1 MVRRIIARYGR
12 RLAVAAVLG
21 AVGLC
26 YLLTVQVFHIGS
38 RPVEKAFP
46 RSVGSGAP
54 LAVYLEPVSIDP
66 ANASMRIRLSFWA
79 GGAHTTFRAAVP
91 ERDTTVRVS
100 DYDSVHEFAF
110 RAGESMKAAIVDIDL
125 DDGDFSRFPLD
136 QYRATLWVRA
146 ETASEMV
153 PLVLTMWTGG
163 LAGFTVDAA
172 HLPDAPAPGTWL
184 RLTIPRAG
192 AVVLLAFAIYGAMV
206 AVACAAL
213 AIVVIVLAGW
223 RPPESSLLGTLI
235 SMVFTQILLRNA
247 VPGAPPLG
255 VRGDIM
261 VFLWAEI
268 VCVLCL
274 LAFIVIWA
282 RHRPRDGLP

>member
-1 MVRRIIARYGR
+1 MARHGR
-12 RLAVAAVLG
+12 KLAWAAVLG
-21 AVGLC
+21 AVALC
-26 YLLTVQVFHIGS
+26 YLLSIQVFHIGS

-46 RSVGSGAP
+46 PSSGRAAP
-54 LAVYLEPVSIDP
+54 LAVYIEPVSIDP
-66 ANASMRIRLSFWA
+66 ANVGMRIRLSFWSGTSRA
-79 GGAHTTFRAAVP
+79 AYRAAVP
-91 ERDTTVRVS
+91 EQDMTVRVS

-110 RAGESMKAAIVDIDL
+110 RAGEPMKAVTVDIDL
-125 DDGDFSRFPLD
+125 DDGDFSLFPLD

-163 LAGFTVDAA
+163 LAGFNVTAA
-172 HLPDAPAPGTWL
+172 HLADAPAPGTWL
-184 RLTIPRAG
+184 KLTIPRAG

-255 VRGDIM
+255 VRGDIA

-282 RHRPRDGLP
+282 RHRPRDA